1 MDMEEIPSEIEV
13 GKEAPDFTLEDQ
25 DGEEFTLRDYK
36 DRTRVLL
43 SFHPLAGTDVC
54 AKQMKALDNS
64 KRKFQEYN
72 AVPVGISVDPVPS
85 KKLWAEKLGLE
96 ELRILSDFWP
106 HGEVA
111 KRYGLFMEDK
121 GISKRANVLLDE
133 DQKIVFSKVYPMGE
147 VPDVR
152 EIISELKERR

>member
-1 MDMEEIPSEIEV
+1 MPETPSEIEV
-13 GKEAPDFTLEDQ
+13 GKKALDFTLEDQ
-25 DGEEFTLRDYK
+25 HGEMFTLSDYE

-43 SFHPLAGTDVC
+43 SFHPLAGTEIC
-54 AKQMKALDNS
+54 AKQMQALENS
-64 KRKFQEYN
+64 NRKFQEYN

-96 ELRILSDFWP
+96 KLRILSDFWP
-106 HGEVA
+106 HGKVA
-111 KRYGLFMEDK
+111 KKYGLFVEEE
-121 GISKRANVLLDE
+121 GFSKRANVLIDE
-133 DQKIVFSKVYPMGE
+133 EQNIVFSKVYPIGD

>member
-1 MDMEEIPSEIEV
+1 MPESPSEIEV
-13 GKEAPDFTLEDQ
+13 GKKAPDFTLEDQ
-25 DGEEFTLRDYK
+25 HGEKFTLSDYK

-43 SFHPLAGTDVC
+43 SFHPLAGTEVC
-54 AKQMKALDNS
+54 AKQMQALENS

-106 HGEVA
+106 HGEVS
-111 KRYGLFMEDK
+111 KKYGLFMEEK
-121 GISKRANVLLDE
+121 GFSKRANILIDE
-133 DQKIVFSKVYPMGE
+133 DQNIVFSKVYPIGE

>member
-1 MDMEEIPSEIEV
+1 MPETPSEIKV
-13 GKEAPDFTLEDQ
+13 GKKAPDFTLEDQ
-25 DGEEFTLRDYK
+25 NGKEFTLRDYK
-36 DRTRVLL
+36 ERTRVLL
-43 SFHPLAGTDVC
+43 SFHPLAGTEAC
-54 AKQMKALDNS
+54 AKQMQALENS
-64 KRKFQEYN
+64 KRKFQELN

-111 KRYGLFMEDK
+111 KKYGLFIEDK

-133 DQKIVFSKVYPMGE
+133 DQNIIFSKVYPMDE

-152 EIISELKERR
+152 EVISVLKERR

>member
-1 MDMEEIPSEIEV
+1 MPETPSEIEV
-13 GKEAPDFTLEDQ
+13 GKKAPDFTLEDQ
-25 DGEEFTLRDYK
+25 NGKEFTLRDYK
-36 DRTRVLL
+36 ERTRVLL
-43 SFHPLAGTDVC
+43 SFHPLAGTEAC
-54 AKQMKALDNS
+54 AKQMQALENS
-64 KRKFQEYN
+64 KRKFQELN

-111 KRYGLFMEDK
+111 KKYGLFIEDK

-133 DQKIVFSKVYPMGE
+133 DQNIIFSKVYPMDE

-152 EIISELKERR
+152 EVISVLKERR

>member
-1 MDMEEIPSEIEV
+1 MPETPPEIEV
-13 GKEAPDFTLEDQ
+13 GKKAPDFTLEDQ
-25 DGEEFTLRDYK
+25 NKEEFTLSDYEG
-36 DRTRVLL
+36 RTRVLL
-43 SFHPLAGTDVC
+43 SFHPLAGTEVC
-54 AKQMKALDNS
+54 AEQMQSLENS

-96 ELRILSDFWP
+96 DLRILSDFWP

-111 KRYGLFMEDK
+111 KKYGLFIEEK
-121 GISKRANVLLDE
+121 GFSKRANVLIDE
-133 DQKIVFSKVYPMGE
+133 DQNIVFSKVYPIGD

>member
-1 MDMEEIPSEIEV
+1 MEEIPSEIEV
-13 GKEAPDFTLEDQ
+13 GKKAPDFTLKDQ
-25 DGEEFTLRDYK
+25 HGDEFTLRDYK

-43 SFHPLAGTDVC
+43 SFHPLAGTEAC
-54 AKQMKALDNS
+54 AKQMQSLENS

-72 AVPVGISVDPVPS
+72 SVPVGISVDPVPS

-96 ELRILSDFWP
+96 DLRILSDFWP

-111 KRYGLFMEDK
+111 KKYGLFMEEK
-121 GISKRANVLLDE
+121 GFSKRANILLDE
-133 DQKIVFSKVYPMGE
+133 EQNIIFSKVYQIGK

-152 EIISELKERR
+152 EIISKLKERR

>member
-1 MDMEEIPSEIEV
+1 MEETPSEIEV
-13 GKEAPDFTLEDQ
+13 GKKAPDFTLEDQ
-25 DGEEFTLRDYK
+25 HRKEFTLRDYK

-54 AKQMKALDNS
+54 AKQMQALENS

-85 KKLWAEKLGLE
+85 KKLWAEKLGLD

-106 HGEVA
+106 HGKVSKE
-111 KRYGLFMEDK
+111 YGLFMEEK
-121 GISKRANVLLDE
+121 GFSKRANILIDE
-133 DQKIVFSKVYPMGE
+133 DQNIIFSKVYPLGE

-152 EIISELKERR
+152 EIISILKERR